1 MPQPLEIDVEKIP
14 WKIPFRLAHSLQG
27 IVSINMIHVAQWSS
41 TIALFRE
48 SGRLLNKGKFLILYG
63 PFKICN
69 KHTSESNYF
78 FDNSL
83 KMQNDL
89 WGIRNLEEVCDQS
102 KRNGFFQE
110 DIIRMPANNFSIIYR
125 KVS

>member
-1 MPQPLEIDVEKIP
+1 
-14 WKIPFRLAHSLQG
+14 
-27 IVSINMIHVAQWSS
+27 MIHVAQCSCTVEHS
-41 TIALFRE
+41 RE
-48 SGRLLNKGKFLILYG
+48 SGKLLNKGEFLILYG

-69 KHTSESNYF
+69 KHISESNYF

-89 WGIRNLEEVCDQS
+89 WGIKNLEEVCNES
-102 KRNGFFQE
+102 KKNGFSQE
-110 DIIRMPANNFSIIYR
+110 DIVRMPANNFSIIYR

>member
-1 MPQPLEIDVEKIP
+1 
-14 WKIPFRLAHSLQG
+14 
-27 IVSINMIHVAQWSS
+27 MIHVAEWSC
-41 TIALFRE
+41 TEALFRE
-48 SGRLLNKGKFLILYG
+48 SGKLLNKGQFLILYG

-89 WGIRNLEEVCDQS
+89 WGIRNLEEVCDES
-102 KRNGFFQE
+102 KKNGFYQE
-110 DIIRMPANNFSIIYR
+110 DIIKMPANNFSIIYR
-125 KVS
+125 KVSR